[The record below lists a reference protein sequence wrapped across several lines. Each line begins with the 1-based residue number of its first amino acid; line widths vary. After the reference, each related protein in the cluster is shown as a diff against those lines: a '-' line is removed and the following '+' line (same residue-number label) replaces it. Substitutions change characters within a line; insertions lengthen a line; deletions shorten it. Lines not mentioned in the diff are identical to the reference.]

1 MRAIEFQLNSSKV
14 IEVRFGES
22 SFKKIDEFWTDFKPD
37 GSEKT
42 TTFIPNIVK
51 DTPANR
57 EIVEAIRRNYA
68 EVKEFTDAK
77 EKQMYA
83 LRNQFEK

>member
-1 MRAIEFQLNSSKV
+1 MKAIEFQLGASKL

-22 SFKKIDEFWTDFKPD
+22 SFKKIDDFWTDFTPD

-57 EIVEAIRRNYA
+57 EIVEAIKQNYA
-68 EVKEFTDAK
+68 EVKEFTDVK

-83 LRNQFEK
+83 LRNQFER